1 MSVNPFRVTCTDL
14 VEKDGVLEQVVVF
27 ATSQKFA
34 ERKAAEGYAETV
46 HPGRQALIA
55 YTGSLVTE
63 KNAGGWSC
71 WDDNSYD
78 GAPDGDN
85 EIINSAKSE
94 IEALFEFCQEFGRC
108 YVYYNG
114 VPCGGNPAS
123 IPDEAGSGYKRCDR
137 CSML

>member
-1 MSVNPFRVTCTDL
+1 MNLPYRVTCTDL

-27 ATSQKFA
+27 AISASFA
-34 ERKAAEGYAETV
+34 TVKEAGLYAASVDPNRKPTV
-46 HPGRQALIA
+46 A

-63 KNAGGWSC
+63 KNEGGWSC
-71 WDDNSYD
+71 WDDDSYD

-85 EIINSAKSE
+85 EIINCAKTE
-94 IEALFEFCQEFGRC
+94 IEALFEFCEEFNRC
-108 YVYYNG
+108 TVYFNG

-123 IPDEAGSGYKRCDR
+123 VPDEAGSGWKRCDR

>member
-1 MSVNPFRVTCTDL
+1 MSINPFRVTCTDL

-34 ERKAAEGYAETV
+34 THKAAEGYAETV
-46 HPGRQALIA
+46 HPGRDARIA
-55 YTGSLVTE
+55 YVGSLVTE

-85 EIINSAKSE
+85 EIINSAKTE
-94 IEALFEFCQEFGRC
+94 IEALFDYCEIYDRC
-108 YVYYNG
+108 TVYFNG
-114 VPCGGNPAS
+114 VPCGGNPGS
-123 IPDEAGSGYKRCDR
+123 VLDEAGSGYKRCDR